1 MKRSLSNQD
10 EEPDRGVNENDKIAQ
25 KQAGE
30 SWKRE
35 KISNPISWDC
45 LPPTLEHEIR
55 TYFIDLR
62 IGSLSLREER
72 GRTSRSMLAVNKLK
86 VQHNNSS
93 LFGPGLKYRRFSLL
107 CFVCRMRTWGCED
120 FVNISWFY
128 RKFLEIDSVEAR
140 ADTLIHHG
148 EARIAEKRTHI
159 SGVLCCQWTKAEKL
173 NFDIMK

>member
-1 MKRSLSNQD
+1 MRTTKLHRNKQERAEKERKYRIPLVEIACRRRLNTKSEHILLIFVS
-10 EEPDRGVNENDKIAQ
+10 GV
-25 KQAGE
+25 
-30 SWKRE
+30 WV
-35 KISNPISWDC
+35 W
-45 LPPTLEHEIR
+45 
-55 TYFIDLR
+55 
-62 IGSLSLREER
+62 

-140 ADTLIHHG
+140 ADTLIRHG